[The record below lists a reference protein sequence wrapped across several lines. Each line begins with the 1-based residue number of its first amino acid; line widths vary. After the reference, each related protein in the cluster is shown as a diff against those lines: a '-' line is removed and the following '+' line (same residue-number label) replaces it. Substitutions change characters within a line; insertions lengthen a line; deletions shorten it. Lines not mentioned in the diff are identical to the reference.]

1 MWQKLTSLPRL
12 HWSLNPFFLNTGFFW
27 SESWLGEY
35 IWPGLVVKS
44 KWTKCKTT
52 HASAIQKTKPSNL
65 DLVVLCRSIAKSTTD
80 SNWFTLFDKDRG
92 RHLMGPLV
100 KEDVFSMMIIKF
112 LGLSLFAL
120 HWWTREAV
128 CRWDHANKDH
138 LMWRHASTI
147 HLKSV
152 NHQNTNPNKSL
163 FFTPIPLLGTNGPL
177 LSYPATLHCRRTR
190 PRFDFRSH

>member
-1 MWQKLTSLPRL
+1 
-12 HWSLNPFFLNTGFFW
+12 
-27 SESWLGEY
+27 
-35 IWPGLVVKS
+35 
-44 KWTKCKTT
+44 
-52 HASAIQKTKPSNL
+52 
-65 DLVVLCRSIAKSTTD
+65 
-80 SNWFTLFDKDRG
+80 
-92 RHLMGPLV
+92 
-100 KEDVFSMMIIKF
+100 MIIKF

-177 LSYPATLHCRRTR
+177 LSYPATLYCRRTR
-190 PRFDFRSH
+190 SWYNFRSHYFSVDNWTEWIIDMVFFLFKTRIIFGDCAFRCLFRSSSFFPSLQLDKPTRGRSRAWRGPHLQVGGHYSPGLYLRVQYC